1 MAVIAGIYGK
11 TEPEYVGCVLSTY
24 ERNGLNDGQ
33 RHALQGVRPRRSVV
47 DPSG

>member
-24 ERNGLNDGQ
+24 EHNGYNETACNLYKETKNGK
-33 RHALQGVRPRRSVV
+33 
-47 DPSG
+47 